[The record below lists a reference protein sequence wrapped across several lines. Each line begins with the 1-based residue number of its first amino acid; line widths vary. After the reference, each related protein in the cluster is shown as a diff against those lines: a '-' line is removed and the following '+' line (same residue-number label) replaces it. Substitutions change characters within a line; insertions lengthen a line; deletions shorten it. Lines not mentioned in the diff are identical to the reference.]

1 MDGNQ
6 FNLLYDMLKDIQ
18 AHVNVMN
25 HEMGAVQAQLEV
37 LMRFFWLVLGTS
49 VSAVLGTI
57 FNVILHIKN
66 NNHKNDR

>member
-6 FNLLYDMLKDIQ
+6 FNLLYDMLKDVQ
-18 AHVNVMN
+18 THVNTMN

-37 LMRFFWLVLGTS
+37 LMKFFWLVLGTS

-66 NNHKNDR
+66 NNQKNGR

>member
-6 FNLLYDMLKDIQ
+6 FNLIYDMLKDVQ
-18 AHVNVMN
+18 AHVSVMN

-37 LMRFFWLVLGTS
+37 LMKFFWLVLGTS

-66 NNHKNDR
+66 NNQKNGR